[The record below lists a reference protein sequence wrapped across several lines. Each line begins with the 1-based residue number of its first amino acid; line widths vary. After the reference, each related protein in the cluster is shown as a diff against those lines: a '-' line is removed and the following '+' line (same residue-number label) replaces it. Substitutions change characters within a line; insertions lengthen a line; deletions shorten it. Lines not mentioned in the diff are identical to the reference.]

1 MKENKKNLKKI
12 RDKKDLIIGFFF
24 IIFSFIFFNLMS
36 FWIIISKI
44 INFKNENLNNFPKI
58 IKFIIKDKHYCFV
71 IIIFLPVII
80 IIFYFRRMAQYSF
93 RHSF

>member
-1 MKENKKNLKKI
+1 MKENKKSLKKT
-12 RDKKDLIIGFFF
+12 RNKKDLIIGFFF

-44 INFKNENLNNFPKI
+44 IIIPNEILNNFPKI
-58 IKFIIKDKHYCFV
+58 VKFIIKDKHYCFV
-71 IIIFLPVII
+71 IIIFLPVTI